1 MLKFTDRLKFML
13 YWKILLHIISVEGSL
28 EDLTHWSTDPDLTE
42 GIRVSVQQTFHQ
54 SSRPLD
60 LRFKI
65 GCHRTA

>member
-1 MLKFTDRLKFML
+1 MNKVRSSRAS
-13 YWKILLHIISVEGSL
+13 YSSLHTISVECSL

-60 LRFKI
+60 LRLEI
-65 GCHRTA
+65 